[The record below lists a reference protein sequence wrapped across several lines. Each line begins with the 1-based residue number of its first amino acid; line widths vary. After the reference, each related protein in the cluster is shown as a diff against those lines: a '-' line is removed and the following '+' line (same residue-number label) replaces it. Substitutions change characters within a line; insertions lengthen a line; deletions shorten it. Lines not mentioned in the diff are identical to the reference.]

1 MRRTLSILLLLLVCN
16 LARAQDDIVV
26 VASSRAVESLDRTSV
41 RNLFMGNL
49 RVEGLRPVNL
59 PAGNP
64 VRVLFNTRVIGLTEA
79 RIQSYWAQMRFS
91 GRSRPP
97 PEVNDVQS
105 LLDLLLEQRGNVGYL
120 PADIDLP
127 EGLTVL
133 FRTD

>member
-1 MRRTLSILLLLLVCN
+1 MRRTLSILLLLLACD

>member
-1 MRRTLSILLLLLVCN
+1 MRRTLSILLLLLACD

-105 LLDLLLEQRGNVGYL
+105 LLDLLLEQPGNVGYL